1 MKKKISLLLIMIAL
15 LSNISP
21 AQTPSAGAQASAEKV
36 AALLDKSGYS
46 FRKASNNVWV
56 VSFTGKQIT
65 DVQVIITTVPDLL
78 LASVIVA
85 KKRQMRPTAEFFY
98 KLLKLAHTYDLI
110 KVGLDTDDDL
120 FVRVEVKLRTMDVDE
135 FKAYVKQ
142 TAAAA
147 DEIYGEVRT
156 LLSAQ

>member
-1 MKKKISLLLIMIAL
+1 MIAL
-15 LSNISP
+15 ISNIAS
-21 AQTPSAGAQASAEKV
+21 AQTQTMTAQASAEK
-36 AALLDKSGYS
+36 AAILLDKSGYS

-65 DVQVIITTVPDLL
+65 DIQIVITTAPDFL
-78 LASVIVA
+78 LAGITIA

-98 KLLKLAHTYDLI
+98 KLLKLAHTYDLV
-110 KVGLDTDDDL
+110 KVGLNSDDDL
-120 FVRVEVKLRTMDVDE
+120 FVRVEVKMRSMDVDE

-147 DEIYGEVRT
+147 DEIYGEVKS
-156 LLSAQ
+156 LLTAQ